1 MEFNDIIGQES
12 IKKSLMSALKKNNI
26 SHAYIFNG
34 ESGLGKRTMANIF
47 SKKILCENKE
57 VNKCECKSC
66 LLFENGTNPDFFALK
81 PDGSSISVEQIR
93 DMNKDVIVKPL
104 YNKKKVFVIHD
115 AEKMTIQA
123 QNALLKTLE
132 EPPEY
137 VVIILITNNL
147 NMLLETIQ
155 SRAIKYNFKKNSNAQ
170 IKSYIKKMYG
180 DDVENIDFLVTY
192 SNGKIGSVDDIIKSD
207 EIIEIREKIINC
219 VINLKK
225 MKRTEIIEIS
235 DFFIENKDNIEGI
248 LNIMMML
255 YRDLLIL
262 KETDDVVLLTNI
274 DKKDILISKKNEF
287 SCNEL
292 IKNIDVV
299 TQSIE
304 YAKRNTNFTLL
315 IEVMLQRLQGE

>member
-1 MEFNDIIGQES
+1 
-12 IKKSLMSALKKNNI
+12 
-26 SHAYIFNG
+26 
-34 ESGLGKRTMANIF
+34 
-47 SKKILCENKE
+47 
-57 VNKCECKSC
+57 
-66 LLFENGTNPDFFALK
+66 
-81 PDGSSISVEQIR
+81 
-93 DMNKDVIVKPL
+93 
-104 YNKKKVFVIHD
+104 
-115 AEKMTIQA
+115 
-123 QNALLKTLE
+123 
-132 EPPEY
+132 
-137 VVIILITNNL
+137 
-147 NMLLETIQ
+147 
-155 SRAIKYNFKKNSNAQ
+155 
-170 IKSYIKKMYG
+170 MYG